1 MKTYRNE
8 QYSFEIDLPEDLV
21 VESGRLPVLP
31 AILSVVKLGWI
42 PSVNV
47 QFGNANVSFNI
58 AIESMSPELTPEL
71 TELIFALQAQDM
83 EYVNCEFGRMSLGD
97 KVHTWARYELAGKLW
112 SKKYMLV
119 LGGKGYAITVGC
131 NDQNVFQQK
140 EGEWDASVSSFH
152 LLAPIDDAIIAFN
165 ESPRADHART
175 QLREIL
181 EMRAERRARN
191 LSYGRAMEAM
201 EDNRYSDARVWLEK
215 CLHEFEDNET
225 TSSHLIKQLVAV
237 SKKLGDKKSALRYRR
252 ELKRL
257 KPSDYANRMELVE
270 LLAGLGYSKE
280 AMSEAEELVAL
291 VPNAPAYQNF
301 KTNLANNPRPNYR
314 LRFILLLAYFVFVDV
329 NVLLGGVVLKAP
341 WLAGILCQPA
351 AHYLNLSG
359 RWVGLTRN
367 VSDWITVALSLST
380 LLILV
385 LNSNLNIFLFIFLS
399 VMVYPI
405 LKDNALRD

>member
-1 MKTYRNE
+1 MNIYRNE
-8 QYSFEIDLPEDLV
+8 QYGFEIEIPEDLALD
-21 VESGRLPVLP
+21 SGRLPLLP
-31 AILSVVKLGWI
+31 AILSAVKLGWI

-47 QFGNANVSFNI
+47 QFGNANVSINI
-58 AIESMSPELTPEL
+58 AIESMSPELPPDL
-71 TELIFALQAQDM
+71 TELMFALQAQDM
-83 EYVNCEFGRMSLGD
+83 EYVNCEFGRISLGD

-131 NDQNVFQQK
+131 NDQNVSLQR
-140 EGEWDASVSSFH
+140 EGEWDASVSSFR
-152 LLAPIDDAIIAFN
+152 LLAPIDESIIVFN
-165 ESPRADHART
+165 QSAQADRARE
-175 QLREIL
+175 QLRDVL
-181 EMRAERRARN
+181 EMRAERRGRN
-191 LSYGRAMEAM
+191 LSYGRAMEAI

-225 TSSHLIKQLVAV
+225 TSPHLIKQLVAM
-237 SKKLGDKKSALRYRR
+237 SKKLGDKKRALRYRR

-270 LLAGLGYSKE
+270 LLAGFGYSNE

-291 VPNAPAYQNF
+291 MPDASAYQNL
-301 KTNLANNPRPNYR
+301 KTNLANNPGPNYR
-314 LRFILLLAYFVFVDV
+314 LRFVLLLAYFLFVDM
-329 NVLLGGVVLKAP
+329 NVLLGGIILKAP

-367 VSDWITVALSLST
+367 SSDWITVALSLST

-385 LNSNLNIFLFIFLS
+385 LKGNLNIFLFIFLS
-399 VMVYPI
+399 VMVFPI

>member
-1 MKTYRNE
+1 MKIYRNE
-8 QYSFEIDLPEDLV
+8 QYGFEIDIPEDLAL
-21 VESGRLPVLP
+21 ESGRLTLL
-31 AILSVVKLGWI
+31 ANILSVFKLGWI

-58 AIESMSPELTPEL
+58 AIEPMSPELPPDL
-71 TELIFALQAQDM
+71 TELMFALQAQDM
-83 EYVNCEFGRMSLGD
+83 DYVNCKFGRISLGD

-119 LGGKGYAITVGC
+119 LGGSGYAITVGC
-131 NDQNVFQQK
+131 NDQNVFLQR

-152 LLAPIDDAIIAFN
+152 LLAPIDDSIAAFN
-165 ESPRADHART
+165 KSSRAHSAVA
-175 QLREIL
+175 QLREML
-181 EMRAERRARN
+181 EMRAERRGRN
-191 LSYGRAMEAM
+191 LSYGRAMEAI
-201 EDNRYSDARVWLEK
+201 ENNRYSDARVWLEK

-225 TSSHLIKQLVAV
+225 TSPHLIKQLVAV

-270 LLAGLGYSKE
+270 LLAGFGYSKE

-291 VPNAPAYQNF
+291 MPNASAYQNL
-301 KTNLANNPRPNYR
+301 KTKLANNPGPNYR
-314 LRFILLLAYFVFVDV
+314 LRFVLLLTYFLFVDV
-329 NVLLGGVVLKAP
+329 NVLLGGIVLKTP

-351 AHYLNLSG
+351 AHYLNLAG

-367 VSDWITVALSLST
+367 SSDWITVALSLST

-385 LNSNLNIFLFIFLS
+385 LKGNLNIYLFIFLS
-399 VMVYPI
+399 VMVFPI